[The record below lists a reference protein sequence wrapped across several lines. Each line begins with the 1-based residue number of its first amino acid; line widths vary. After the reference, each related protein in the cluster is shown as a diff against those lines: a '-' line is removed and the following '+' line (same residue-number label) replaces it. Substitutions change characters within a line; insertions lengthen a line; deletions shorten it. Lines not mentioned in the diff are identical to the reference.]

1 MRKAANRLT
10 EHSIRTA
17 LLAWLQK
24 RLSGSARLI
33 EELGV
38 EHGSSRIDVAVATS
52 LLIGYEIKSDF
63 DTLDRL
69 ARQMHAYQRVFDA
82 LTIVTTMA
90 FVDEVEALLPDSW
103 GVIVAK
109 SSPAQQVTLIRR
121 RQAAPNTRRDAV
133 SLAAMLWRDEAY
145 TFLMEQCGPVVRAN
159 ATRGEI
165 YEALATGLPL
175 DVIRNR
181 VLDALKL
188 RNITTPRLHGAGDE
202 LARGERQVMVGG
214 VPTPCH
220 EIA

>member
-1 MRKAANRLT
+1 MRKAAHRLT
-10 EHSIRTA
+10 ENSIRAA

-24 RLSGSARLI
+24 RLPGSARLI

-52 LLIGYEIKSDF
+52 LLSGYEIKSDF

-109 SSPAQQVTLIRR
+109 SSPAQQVTLVRR
-121 RQAAPNTRRDAV
+121 RQAAPNTRRDAM

-145 TFLMEQCGPVVRAN
+145 TFLVEQCGPVVRAN

-165 YEALATGLPL
+165 YETLATSVPL

-188 RNITTPRLHGAGDE
+188 RNITTPRLHSAGNE